1 MVTFVATA
9 ICADRYASA
18 APSLRPQM
26 AESARKLAG
35 RLVITLRRTVPA
47 VRFEPYRRDGRA
59 AASVGLVTE
68 VESILVHPAQTQ
80 PFQFR
85 LPPPAL

>member
-9 ICADRYASA
+9 ICADRSASA
-18 APSLRPQM
+18 APSVPPQM
-26 AESARKLAG
+26 ASAARRLAG
-35 RLVITLRRTVPA
+35 RLVLNLRRTVPA

-59 AASVGLVTE
+59 AASVGLIAET
-68 VESILVHPAQTQ
+68 ESILIYPAQTQ